1 MTDTAPSYRDLAL
14 LRAVAAGR
22 AQITR
27 SRVPDL
33 FVDGIAC
40 CDQIAAGRLA
50 RSGLIEPS
58 VPAVL
63 GERVPARLTALG
75 ARVLDDGF
83 RLTA

>member
-1 MTDTAPSYRDLAL
+1 MIDTELSYRDLAL

-27 SRVPDL
+27 SRVPDV

-40 CDQIAAGRLA
+40 CDQVSAGRLA

-58 VPAVL
+58 VPAVI
-63 GERVPARLTALG
+63 GQRVPARLTALG
-75 ARVLDDGF
+75 ARMLDDGLG
-83 RLTA
+83 LTA